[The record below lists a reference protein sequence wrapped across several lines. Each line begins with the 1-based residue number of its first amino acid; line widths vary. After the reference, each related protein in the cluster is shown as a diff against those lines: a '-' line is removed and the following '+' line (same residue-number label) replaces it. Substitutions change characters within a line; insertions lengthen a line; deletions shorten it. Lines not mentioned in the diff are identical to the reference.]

1 MLGLEALTVCM
12 SHREPAATM
21 STDSKTQPAVSMLV
35 VLGLYLTGLGAVR
48 TIEVFPLVG
57 RFEVEGYPA
66 WLLYYLAAISLL
78 LFGAGVLS
86 LSAAIAA
93 RARSQ
98 FALLL
103 GLGASFALLV
113 FVLGHSMF
121 LVRVENS
128 FGDGGLVPGI
138 IHIMMLTRKT
148 TTGTPAGVIGYKLGL
163 GVGMFMWLGIA
174 GLVAVWS
181 MGLRKK

>member
-1 MLGLEALTVCM
+1 
-12 SHREPAATM
+12 M
-21 STDSKTQPAVSMLV
+21 STDSKSQPTVSMLV
-35 VLGLYLTGLGAVR
+35 LLGVYLTGLGAVR
-48 TIEVFPLVG
+48 TMEVLPLLG

-66 WLLYYLAAISLL
+66 WLLFYLAAISLL

-86 LSAAIAA
+86 LSAAIAV

-98 FALLL
+98 FALIL
-103 GLGASFALLV
+103 GLGASAALLV
-113 FVLGHSMF
+113 FVLAHSLF

-128 FGDGGLVPGI
+128 FADGGLVPAI
-138 IHIMMLTRKT
+138 IHIMTLTRKA

-174 GLVAVWS
+174 GVVGLWS
-181 MGLRKK
+181 MNLRKR